1 MITVLAS
8 ISIRPGHLP
17 EFISIFKGNV
27 PNVRMEKG
35 CIEYFPAIDIDSKIP
50 IQKLDG
56 NIVTIIEKWNSL
68 EDLNVHLKAPH
79 MVAYQAKVKGM
90 VESVSLKI
98 LQEA

>member
-8 ISIRPGHLP
+8 ISIKPECIP
-17 EFISIFKGNV
+17 EFIAIFKANV
-27 PNVRMEKG
+27 PNVRKEKG
-35 CIEYFPAIDIDSKIP
+35 CIEYYPAIDIGSKIP

-56 NIVTIIEKWNSL
+56 NIVTIIEKWNTL
-68 EDLNVHLKAPH
+68 EDLYVHIKAPH
-79 MVAYQAKVKGM
+79 MAAYQEKVKGM